1 MNIILFGPPGSGK
14 GTQSKFIVDF
24 YNLKLISL
32 GYILRK
38 YSLKN
43 IKIKELLSSGNL
55 VPDYISTNI
64 VKDYISSN
72 NTKNGYLFD
81 GFPRNIIQAKSLNF
95 ININYVIELY
105 MCNRLILNRL
115 LGRRVHVNSGRIYH
129 VLYNTPKSYGID
141 DITGEKLVSRDD
153 DTDISVI
160 KKRLSIYYYELIYL
174 RSYYKQLFYSKKNC
188 GYFRINAENNI
199 NNVKKDIL
207 NILN

>member
-14 GTQSKFIVDF
+14 GTQSKFIVDY

-43 IKIKELLSSGNL
+43 IKIKKLLSSGNL
-55 VPDYISTNI
+55 VPNYITTNI
-64 VKDYISSN
+64 VKDYISN
-72 NTKNGYLFD
+72 NHTKNGYLFD
-81 GFPRNIIQAKSLNF
+81 GFPRNIIQARSLDF

-105 MCNRLILNRL
+105 MCSKLILNRL
-115 LGRRVHVNSGRIYH
+115 LGRRVHINSGRIYH
-129 VLYNTPKSYGID
+129 VLYNPPQFYGID

-174 RSYYKQLFYSKKNC
+174 RSYYKQFFSRKNIF
-188 GYFRINAENNI
+188 GYFRINAENDI
-199 NNVKKDIL
+199 NYVKKKIF
-207 NILN
+207 NVFN

>member
-32 GYILRK
+32 GHILRK

-43 IKIKELLSSGNL
+43 NKIKKILSSGNL
-55 VPDYISTNI
+55 VPNYITTNI
-64 VKDYISSN
+64 VKDYILN
-72 NTKNGYLFD
+72 NNIKDGYLFD

-95 ININYVIELY
+95 IDIDYVVELY
-105 MCNRLILNRL
+105 MCNNIILSRL

-129 VLYNTPKSYGID
+129 VLYKPPHLYGVD

-160 KKRLSIYYYELIYL
+160 KKRLSIYYYELINL
-174 RSYYKQLFYSKKNC
+174 RSYYKKLFYKRKINN
-188 GYFRINAENNI
+188 YFRINAEDNI
-199 NNVKKDIL
+199 NNVKNDIL
-207 NILN
+207 RVLS